1 MEKRDLYRRIAQ
13 ILWGGWQLYGF
24 LSWIGGGLMGNFISF
39 LYVPFAQ
46 DWPILLKILYSAGL
60 FVVALILSVV
70 FIRLLQLLFKPS
82 EKSSSPQII
91 SKSPR
96 AQQASHVGGD
106 NIQVSGDLIQ
116 NFNYGG
122 IFPKEERKVNA
133 DEKQQ
138 PYVHVESHDQRGG
151 ITAYQVNIQPGDRQ
165 LSDDAAKQLEDYL
178 KGVSFKSVEVN
189 AVMGDGEAFRFA
201 SQIKNFLTSK
211 GFDVKGVNQVV
222 YSAPVQGQ
230 AIEPPNDAGVV
241 KVIIGNR

>member
-1 MEKRDLYRRIAQ
+1 MEKHWASL
-13 ILWGGWQLYGF
+13 L
-24 LSWIGGGLMGNFISF
+24 IGIGVEIIVTIFGVVVKTMPMPLAIIFGIIGL
-39 LYVPFAQ
+39 
-46 DWPILLKILYSAGL
+46 
-60 FVVALILSVV
+60 ALILCGLASL
-70 FIRLLQLLFKPS
+70 IRSKG
-82 EKSSSPQII
+82 KDSSASQSL
-91 SKSPR
+91 SKSPG
-96 AQQASHVGGD
+96 AQQVSHVGRN

-116 NFNYGG
+116 NFYYGE
-122 IFPKEERKVNA
+122 ISPKEETKVTA

-138 PYVHVESHDQRGG
+138 PYIHVESHDQRGG

-165 LSDDAAKQLEDYL
+165 LSSDGTKQLEDYL
-178 KGVSFKSVEVN
+178 KSVSFKSVEVN

-211 GFDVKGVNQVV
+211 GFDVKGVNQVA